1 MTPLMTVTHTSGSL
15 SPTGQQLTELDDAMR
30 EHMAYL
36 VFAENRPFSYADFL
50 RFEVDEKEYSMTHG
64 TFRNKI
70 THLVRSEKVEV
81 AYRSGPAFY
90 TLKGMRFGKHKL
102 MTPDHTGMPT
112 SNNPFYMFIK
122 DLPMDKRALHDIRLR
137 FKVNGIWSILSSK
150 LELHPVSK
158 DISLQTWSFNDL
170 IIKTTVH
177 KTNTVS
183 VIVGCSYRS
192 IAVDI
197 NGIIRLTEALTRVE
211 ERLSVLVNHCRFNSD
226 RSSVFLSSL
235 SPVVVLIPQHT
246 SWIVTMWHFGMDG
259 LTEYTGEKFSVTWE
273 LGKHELIRVYSKDLK
288 EKGTRIRLE
297 RQEYPHKPLSDAIE
311 EKLCRCTMHNEGGV

>member
-1 MTPLMTVTHTSGSL
+1 
-15 SPTGQQLTELDDAMR
+15 LTELDDAMQKQ
-30 EHMAYL
+30 MSYL
-36 VFAENRPFSYADFL
+36 VFVENRPFSYADFL
-50 RFEVDEKEYSMTHG
+50 KFEVNEKEYSMTHG

-70 THLVRSEKVEV
+70 TQFVRSEKVEV
-81 AYRSGPAFY
+81 AYRSGPTFY
-90 TLKGMRFGKHKL
+90 TLKGVRFGKHKL
-102 MTPDHTGMPT
+102 MTPNRTGVPT
-112 SNNPFYMFIK
+112 SNNPFYKFIK
-122 DLPMDKRALHDIRLR
+122 DLPMNKHALHDIRLR
-137 FKVNGIWSILSSK
+137 FKVNGIWSMLSSK

-158 DISLQTWSFNDL
+158 DITLQTWTFNNL
-170 IIKTTVH
+170 ILKTIVH
-177 KTNTVS
+177 KTDTIS
-183 VIVGCSYRS
+183 VIVGCSYRP

-211 ERLSVLVNHCRFNSD
+211 ERLSVLVNQCRSISN

-259 LTEYTGEKFSVTWE
+259 ITEYTGEKFSVTWE
-273 LGKHELIRVYSKDLK
+273 IGKNELIRVYSKDLK

-311 EKLCRCTMHNEGGV
+311 EKLCRCTLHNEGGV